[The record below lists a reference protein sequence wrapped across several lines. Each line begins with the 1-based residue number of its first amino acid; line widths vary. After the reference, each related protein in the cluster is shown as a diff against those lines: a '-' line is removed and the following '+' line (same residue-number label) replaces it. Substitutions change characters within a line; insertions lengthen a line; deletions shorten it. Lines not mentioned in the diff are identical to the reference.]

1 VSVCVCSHTVQ
12 YTKLAYWYCDMQHIP
27 YVHSISHMF
36 SLNIDLIQ
44 VNCKPLITLQ
54 NVLQNVTFKMTNVP
68 GDV

>member
-1 VSVCVCSHTVQ
+1 
-12 YTKLAYWYCDMQHIP
+12 MQHIP